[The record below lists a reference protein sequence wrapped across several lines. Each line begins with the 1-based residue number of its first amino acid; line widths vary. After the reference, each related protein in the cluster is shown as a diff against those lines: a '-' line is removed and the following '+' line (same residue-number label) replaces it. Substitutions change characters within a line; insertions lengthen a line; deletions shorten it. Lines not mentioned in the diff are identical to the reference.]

1 MCVNAIGENIQQ
13 RLNGCDYDSDAMLIT
28 DDKLL
33 IEAAEKYNENFKVPV
48 CGISSMSKIGQTLA
62 ELDHDTSE
70 NKIGEIV
77 NLSQKL
83 NSIIWNEIHHGAPG
97 RTRRRGSSPLCQRS
111 ITLRYCARAF
121 FTLSSQER

>member
-1 MCVNAIGENIQQ
+1 M
-13 RLNGCDYDSDAMLIT
+13 LNT

-33 IEAAEKYNENFKVPV
+33 VESAERYKEQFKVPV
-48 CGISSMSKIGQTLA
+48 CGISSMSKSGQTLS

-83 NSIIWNEIHHGAPG
+83 NSIIWNEMHGGAPMEKV
-97 RTRRRGSSPLCQRS
+97 LE
-111 ITLRYCARAF
+111 IYNDV
-121 FTLSSQER
+121 